1 MSPKFSQT
9 FFWVYH
15 VSPPSPEKPTAPSD
29 RFRRALRVDAGPGC
43 GLLQLRGDFLSQ
55 GATGL
60 RQLQVRCGLPWPHML
75 GFTVLPWQVG
85 SKWEPRCGFHQ
96 AKTAFIVW
104 SVHGVTSSFSI
115 LFSSKTRFIHLITSN
130 YSLVIS
136 VSLEVS
142 PHPKNME
149 INCDSKSHQITI
161 KWITHTHAHIYICI
175 YMCV

>member
-75 GFTVLPWQVG
+75 GLQFCHDKLDLNGNPD
-85 SKWEPRCGFHQ
+85 
-96 AKTAFIVW
+96 ADFIKQKLL
-104 SVHGVTSSFSI
+104 S
-115 LFSSKTRFIHLITSN
+115 
-130 YSLVIS
+130 
-136 VSLEVS
+136 
-142 PHPKNME
+142 
-149 INCDSKSHQITI
+149 
-161 KWITHTHAHIYICI
+161 
-175 YMCV
+175 